1 MPRLTWKPS
10 LISLAARLAMWCLCA
25 WDLAFSGDKAGSEED
40 VEMMGAR
47 VVNSM
52 FLGDVARTMRST

>member
-1 MPRLTWKPS
+1 
-10 LISLAARLAMWCLCA
+10 MWCLCA